1 MAMSTITKSDLI
13 NMGCDADHVD
23 DWFQT
28 RKDKRAPKVTQS
40 ILKGIIKQAEL
51 AGVTLPKAIELS
63 AENGWRGFKADWLAN
78 LGSNVQKQNK
88 NAVSASLRNIHDTNW

>member
-1 MAMSTITKSDLI
+1 MTITKQDLI
-13 NMGCDADHVD
+13 DLGCDADHVD

-40 ILKGIIKQAEL
+40 ILKGIIKQADL
-51 AGVTLPKAIELS
+51 AGVTLPKAIEIS
-63 AENGWRGFKADWLAN
+63 AENGWRGFKADWMAN

-88 NAVSASLRNIHDTNW
+88 AVVSESLRDIYNTNW

>member
-1 MAMSTITKSDLI
+1 MTITKQDLVDL
-13 NMGCDADHVD
+13 GCDPDHVD
-23 DWFQT
+23 DWLQT

-78 LGSNVQKQNK
+78 VNSNVQKQNK
-88 NAVSASLRNIHDTNW
+88 NDVSKALRNIHDTSW